1 MVSGDGGVPLYPTD
15 THNAA
20 PKHHISS
27 DQAAAIRAFE
37 SWETW
42 VEQRPSI
49 TMNKDADFPA
59 FTRQKYKQGD
69 SKVPDLLTGDLMPLD
84 PLENGAWIKRNDLVQ
99 ESPPV
104 TVLPKPLRAIV
115 QTIPEKDLY
124 DPFHPQSPGFNVQDY
139 VNKVT
144 GKYNCP
150 KCR

>member
-1 MVSGDGGVPLYPTD
+1 MVSENCGVPLYPLDAGNTI
-15 THNAA
+15 
-20 PKHHISS
+20 PKSKISS

-42 VEQRPSI
+42 VEQKASI
-49 TMNKDADFPA
+49 TTNKDADFPA
-59 FTRQKYKQGD
+59 FARQQYKQGD
-69 SKVPDLLTGDLMPLD
+69 SKVPDLLTGDLMPLTLD
-84 PLENGAWIKRNDLVQ
+84 NGAWMMKNNSVR

-104 TVLPKPLRAIV
+104 TILPKPLRAIV

-124 DPFHPQSPGFNVQDY
+124 DPSHPQSPGFNVEEY